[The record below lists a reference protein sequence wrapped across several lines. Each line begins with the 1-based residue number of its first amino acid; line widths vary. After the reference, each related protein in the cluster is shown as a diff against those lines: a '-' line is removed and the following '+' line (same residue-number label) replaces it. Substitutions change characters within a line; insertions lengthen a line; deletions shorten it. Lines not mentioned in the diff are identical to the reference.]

1 MQLKEIDM
9 RNKFMTIIKADY
21 RDADYI
27 EKEYTFSNNQFEEII
42 AFLTIIQ
49 DIYNKKNDL
58 KTHFKYINISKSL
71 DQFVR
76 IYFEKYAN
84 FKIEEIN
91 QFAEDWIID
100 NLYDLM
106 PKTNDYDYRYPRTI
120 EYIKIIKDSKVYLFE
135 KNQSDNDIKQAQNY
149 IINWLKNV

>member
-9 RNKFMTIIKADY
+9 ANKFMTIIKADY
-21 RDADYI
+21 RDANYI
-27 EKEYTFSNNQFEEII
+27 EKEYTFSNNQFEETI

-49 DIYNKKNDL
+49 DIYNKRNDL

-91 QFAEDWIID
+91 QFAEDLIID
-100 NLYDLM
+100 NLYEFM
-106 PKTNDYDYRYPRTI
+106 PTTNDYDYRYPIKI
-120 EYIKIIKDSKVYLFE
+120 EHIKIIKDGKVYLFE
-135 KNQSDNDIKQAQNY
+135 ENQSDNDIKQAQNY